1 MRRAAPRVIHENIE
15 GGPSMTRS
23 LLLAG
28 AAALAFV
35 TAAPAV
41 QAQSDP
47 AALSLIER
55 LRPQAGGQTRGIR
68 VPGAVDSTPATPAPV
83 QPAPIYG
90 QQPAQPPAASVA
102 GPGAPTANPATAT
115 SRPATAVRVPAR
127 ETTADAPSAS
137 ITVTFASG
145 SWTLTPAAEQALAP
159 LGRALS
165 SQDLAGYRFRIEGH
179 TDNVGD
185 PSMNQALSERRAAAV
200 REYLVAKFGVA
211 PERLVAVGLGESQLL
226 VPTPPQTSNARN
238 RRVQVVNIGS

>member
-1 MRRAAPRVIHENIE
+1 
-15 GGPSMTRS
+15 MTRS

-35 TAAPAV
+35 TMVPAV

-68 VPGAVDSTPATPAPV
+68 VPSAVDSTPAAPAPV

-90 QQPAQPPAASVA
+90 QQPQQPQQTPPSTTSVA
-102 GPGAPTANPATAT
+102 GPGAPTSNPSTAT
-115 SRPATAVRVPAR
+115 SGPTQAAARPAVR
-127 ETTADAPSAS
+127 ETTSDAPSAS
-137 ITVTFASG
+137 ITVTFATG
-145 SWTLTPAAEQALAP
+145 SAMLTPDAERALAP

-165 SQDLAGYRFRIEGH
+165 SQDLSGYRFRIEGH
-179 TDNVGD
+179 TDTVG
-185 PSMNQALSERRAAAV
+185 SAALNQALSERRAAAV
-200 REYLVAKFGVA
+200 REYLIAKFGVA
-211 PERLVAVGLGESQLL
+211 PDRLVAVGLGDTQLL
-226 VPTPPQTSNARN
+226 VPTPPQTANVRN

>member
-1 MRRAAPRVIHENIE
+1 
-15 GGPSMTRS
+15 MTRS

-68 VPGAVDSTPATPAPV
+68 VPGAVDSTPATPSPV

-102 GPGAPTANPATAT
+102 GPGAPTVAPTT
-115 SRPATAVRVPAR
+115 GSSRPAQAAARAPVR
-127 ETTADAPSAS
+127 ETTSEAPSAS

-145 SWTLTPAAEQALAP
+145 SWTVTPAAERALAP

-185 PSMNQALSERRAAAV
+185 AAMNQGLSERRAAAV
-200 REYLVAKFGVA
+200 REYLIAQFGVS

>member
-1 MRRAAPRVIHENIE
+1 
-15 GGPSMTRS
+15 MTRS

-35 TAAPAV
+35 TAAPGV

-47 AALSLIER
+47 AALQLIER

-68 VPGAVDSTPATPAPV
+68 VPGNVEAAPAAPAPV
-83 QPAPIYG
+83 QPAPVYG
-90 QQPAQPPAASVA
+90 QPPAAAPAPSVA
-102 GPGAPTANPATAT
+102 GPGAPSANPTTAT
-115 SRPATAVRVPAR
+115 SRPVPAAARAPVR

-137 ITVTFASG
+137 ITVSFASG
-145 SWTLTPAAEQALAP
+145 SSMLTPDAERALAP

-165 SQDLAGYRFRIEGH
+165 SQDLAGFRFRIEGH
-179 TDNVGD
+179 TDTVGD
-185 PSMNQALSERRAAAV
+185 AASNQALSERRAAAV
-200 REYLVAKFGVA
+200 REYLIAKFGVT
-211 PERLVAVGLGESQLL
+211 PDRLVAVGLGETQLL

>member
-1 MRRAAPRVIHENIE
+1 
-15 GGPSMTRS
+15 MTRS

-47 AALSLIER
+47 AALQLIER

-68 VPGAVDSTPATPAPV
+68 VPGNVEGAPAAPAPV
-83 QPAPIYG
+83 QPAPVFG
-90 QQPAQPPAASVA
+90 QPPAAATPAPAVA
-102 GPGAPTANPATAT
+102 GPGAPSMSPGTAT
-115 SRPATAVRVPAR
+115 SRPTQAVARPPVR
-127 ETTADAPSAS
+127 ETTSEAPSAS
-137 ITVTFASG
+137 ITVTFGSG
-145 SWTLTPAAEQALAP
+145 SWALTPDAERALAP
-159 LGRALS
+159 LGRALAS
-165 SQDLAGYRFRIEGH
+165 SDLAAFRFRIEGH

-185 PSMNQALSERRAAAV
+185 PATNQALSERRAAAV
-200 REYLVAKFGVA
+200 REYLIAKFGVD
-211 PERLVAVGLGESQLL
+211 PNRLVAVGLGETQLL

>member
-1 MRRAAPRVIHENIE
+1 
-15 GGPSMTRS
+15 MTRS
-23 LLLAG
+23 LLFAG

-35 TAAPAV
+35 TMAPAV

-55 LRPQAGGQTRGIR
+55 LRPQGGGQTRGIR
-68 VPGAVDSTPATPAPV
+68 VPGAVESAPAAPAPV

-90 QQPAQPPAASVA
+90 QQPQPASPPSSTSVA
-102 GPGAPTANPATAT
+102 GPGAPTTNPGTAT
-115 SRPATAVRVPAR
+115 SRPTPAAARAPVR
-127 ETTADAPSAS
+127 ETTSDAPSAS

-145 SWTLTPAAEQALAP
+145 SSALTPEAERALAP

-165 SQDLAGYRFRIEGH
+165 SQELAGYRFRIEGH

-185 PSMNQALSERRAAAV
+185 TTSNQLLSERRAAAV
-200 REYLVAKFGVA
+200 REFLIVKFGVS
-211 PERLVAVGLGESQLL
+211 PDRVVAVGLGESQLL

>member
-1 MRRAAPRVIHENIE
+1 
-15 GGPSMTRS
+15 MTRS

-28 AAALAFV
+28 AAALALV
-35 TAAPAV
+35 TTVPPV

-47 AALSLIER
+47 AALQLIER

-68 VPGAVDSTPATPAPV
+68 VPGTTDSTPSPSPV

-90 QQPAQPPAASVA
+90 QQPAQTPGTPVA
-102 GPGAPTANPATAT
+102 GPGAPTTSPTTAT
-115 SRPATAVRVPAR
+115 SRPSPAAARQPMR

-137 ITVTFASG
+137 ITVTFATG
-145 SWTLTPAAEQALAP
+145 AWMLTPEAERALAP

-179 TDNVGD
+179 TDNVGS
-185 PSMNQALSERRAAAV
+185 PAMNQALSERRAAAV
-200 REYLVAKFGVA
+200 REYLIAKFGVA
-211 PERLVAVGLGESQLL
+211 PERLVAVGLGQTQLL
-226 VPTPPQTSNARN
+226 EPTPPQTSSVRN